1 MSADA
6 RYFASPA
13 AFRAWLEAH
22 HDTATE
28 LWVGFYKVGSGK
40 PSLTWP
46 QAVDE
51 ALCFGWIDGV
61 RKRVDDQ
68 RYVIRFT
75 PRKRG
80 SIWSEVNVQRAEV
93 LSAQGRMHPAG
104 LQAFA
109 ARDETKTAQYS
120 YEARTRGL
128 DPAAEARFRENARAW
143 AFFSAQAPSY
153 RRAASWWVVSARRE
167 DTRLKR
173 LATLIAESEH
183 GRRLAPLSRPQQ
195 T

>member
-61 RKRVDDQ
+61 RKRIDDQ

-80 SIWSEVNVQRAEV
+80 SVWSEVNVRRAEV
-93 LSAQGRMHPAG
+93 LTAQGRMHPAG
-104 LQAFA
+104 LEAFA

-120 YEARTRGL
+120 LR
-128 DPAAEARFRENARAW
+128 
-143 AFFSAQAPSY
+143 SA
-153 RRAASWWVVSARRE
+153 
-167 DTRLKR
+167 DTRPRPGLRGAVPRERQGVGVLQRAGALLPASGR
-173 LATLIAESEH
+173 LVGGQRQA
-183 GRRLAPLSRPQQ
+183 
-195 T
+195 